1 MAAMKNAS
9 GMAGKPPAVVAGE
22 ITKIEA
28 VRRALASLGKSALPD
43 AIREFVNKRYGLE
56 MTRDH
61 VSVCKT
67 EIRRQASGKKRPS
80 RPRRSARQTPAPKN
94 PTPILK
100 PTPAARP
107 TDNGARAAVGPSRRR
122 RKSATMKVQP
132 KAPSAARTVA
142 PKPQAHP
149 VAAPSRPSNGKAGY
163 QLADIQAVKALV
175 ARIGVAELRGLVDVL
190 AR

>member
-1 MAAMKNAS
+1 MAAMKYAS
-9 GMAGKPPAVVAGE
+9 RMAGKPPAVVDGE

-67 EIRRQASGKKRPS
+67 EIRRQLSGKKRPP
-80 RPRRSARQTPAPKN
+80 RPRRSGRQTPAPKN
-94 PTPILK
+94 PNSILK
-100 PTPAARP
+100 PAPAAKP
-107 TDNGARAAVGPSRRR
+107 TVNGARGAGRPSRRR
-122 RKSATMKVQP
+122 RKPARMKVQP

-149 VAAPSRPSNGKAGY
+149 VAAPARPNNGKAGFH
-163 QLADIQAVKALV
+163 LADIQAVKALV
-175 ARIGVAELRGLVDVL
+175 ARIGVTELRGLIDVL